1 MEEHSKQSRQL
12 PGDPK
17 EHHVVSYKY
26 HFGIYA
32 GLILLTAITVL
43 VSVMGINLVAF
54 SVITALVIASTK
66 ALVVVNYFMHL
77 KNDSKMLQIFVA
89 IVMILFAVFL
99 ALTAIDY
106 LTR

>member
-1 MEEHSKQSRQL
+1 MEEHSTQSRQL

-17 EHHVVSYKY
+17 EHHVVSYKF
-26 HFGIYA
+26 HFGIWA
-32 GLILLTAITVL
+32 SLILLTALTVL
-43 VSVMGINLVAF
+43 VSVMGVNLVAF

-77 KNDSKMLQIFVA
+77 KYDGTMLKIFVV
-89 IVMILFAVFL
+89 IVMVLFVAFTVI
-99 ALTAIDY
+99 TAFDY